1 MRWRDQFGSE
11 GGQFGGPSTVV
22 TTEDGTTV
30 VVPGG
35 SFEDGQVII
44 LERDPK
50 PAALIN
56 LIDLPLVIRDLVFLG
71 EVEDTHPMSGLANGG
86 LYAILLYLAVVLI
99 ALGTLLF
106 RYNEVER

>member
-1 MRWRDQFGSE
+1 ML
-11 GGQFGGPSTVV
+11 
-22 TTEDGTTV
+22 
-30 VVPGG
+30 
-35 SFEDGQVII
+35 I